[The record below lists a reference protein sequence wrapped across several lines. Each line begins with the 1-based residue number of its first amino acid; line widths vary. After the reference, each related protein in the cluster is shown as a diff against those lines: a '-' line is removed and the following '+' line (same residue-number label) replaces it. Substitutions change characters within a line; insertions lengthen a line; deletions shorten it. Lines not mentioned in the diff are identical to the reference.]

1 MTRQMRNV
9 RTGKIAV
16 FDADLVE
23 SGRWEEIVAEQPK
36 ADKPAKPA
44 AQKKNTA
51 LKLPQ
56 IVATGALDVTPN
68 EGK

>member
-1 MTRQMRNV
+1 MRQMRNT

-16 FDADLVE
+16 YDADLVE
-23 SGRWEEIVAEQPK
+23 SGKWEEVVAEKP
-36 ADKPAKPA
+36 AEEKPAKPA

-68 EGK
+68 EGQ